1 VSLTLLLDLA
11 VGMVPDRV
19 AVGRRDQGLTF
30 TDLDRL
36 ARNIAAR
43 IQTEDS
49 ATLVYVGLSGPA
61 FHAALFAAAHAGVP
75 LAPLNYRLA
84 DDQLADLIRQL
95 DRPLVVADEAY
106 IDHLPAG
113 LPTLTTT
120 EVLTLPDAEPEWV
133 DVDDS
138 SPAVL
143 LFTSGTT
150 SAPKGVILRHAHL
163 VSYVLQ
169 TVDPGSALDEDA
181 ALVSVPPYH
190 VAGVG
195 TVLTNTAAGRRV
207 VHLPDFAAGDWL
219 DVVITEG
226 ITNAMVVPTM
236 LSRIVDHLDGA
247 QAATPT
253 LRSIAYGGA
262 RVSHPVLAAA
272 LKAFPETGFVNA
284 YGLTETSSTIALLDA
299 EDHRAALTSDDPA
312 VQARL
317 SSAGRL
323 IPGIE
328 AQVRGED
335 DAILPAGEAGEL
347 WVRGPQVSGEYL
359 GAGSVVDDDG
369 WFPTRDRAWVD
380 ADGYVF
386 IEGRTDDTIIRGGE
400 NIAPAEVEDV
410 LVEHPDVHEVAVIGV
425 PDDEWGE
432 CIVAVVVLRAPEDGV
447 AHREVDPEELRAFA
461 RKSLRGSRTPDRIVF
476 RTELPVTP
484 TGKLLR
490 RVLVAE
496 LSAT

>member
-1 VSLTLLLDLA
+1 LLDLA
-11 VGMVPDRV
+11 TGMVPDRV
-19 AVGRRDQGLTF
+19 AVGSRDGGITF
-30 TDLDRL
+30 ADLDRR
-36 ARNIAAR
+36 ARNAAAHL
-43 IQTEDS
+43 QAST
-49 ATLVYVGLSGPA
+49 AGTLGYVGLSGPA
-61 FHAALFAAAHAGVP
+61 FHVALFAAAHAGVP
-75 LAPLNYRLA
+75 AAPLNYRLA
-84 DDQLADLIRQL
+84 DEQIADLISQL
-95 DRPLVVADEAY
+95 DAPLVVADPAY
-106 IDHLPAG
+106 LSHLPAG
-113 LPTLTTT
+113 VATITTQD
-120 EVLTLPDAEPEWV
+120 LLALPDAEPGFV
-133 DVDDS
+133 DVDDES
-138 SPAVL
+138 TAVL

-150 SAPKGVILRHAHL
+150 SAPKGVILRHSHL

-169 TVDPGSALDEDA
+169 TVDPGSADESDA

-207 VHLPDFAAGDWL
+207 VHLPDFAAEAWL
-219 DVVITEG
+219 TTVVGEG

-236 LSRIVDHLDGA
+236 LSRIVDHLDGQ
-247 QAATPT
+247 QAVAPT

-272 LKAFPETGFVNA
+272 LKAFPGAGFVNA

-299 EDHRAALTSDDPA
+299 DDHRAALTSDDPA

-328 AQVRGED
+328 AQVRDED
-335 DAILPAGEAGEL
+335 GTVLAAGEAGEL
-347 WVRGPQVSGEYL
+347 FVRGPQVSGEYL
-359 GAGSVVDDDG
+359 SGSAVDGEG
-369 WFPTRDRAWVD
+369 WFPTRDRAWID
-380 ADGYVF
+380 ADGYLF
-386 IEGRTDDTIIRGGE
+386 IEGRADDTIIRGGE

-410 LVEHPDVHEVAVIGV
+410 LVEHPDVHEVAVVGV

-432 CIVAVVVLRAPEDGV
+432 CIVAVVV
-447 AHREVDPEELRAFA
+447 AHRDVDPEELRAFA

-476 RTELPVTP
+476 RNELPVTP

-490 RVLVAE
+490 RVLVDE
-496 LSAT
+496 LTG

>member
-1 VSLTLLLDLA
+1 MSLTLLLDLA

-19 AVGRRDQGLTF
+19 AVGRRHDGITF
-30 TDLDRL
+30 ADLDRR
-36 ARNIAAR
+36 ARNTAAHL
-43 IQTEDS
+43 QTS
-49 ATLVYVGLSGPA
+49 QARTLAYVGLSGPA
-61 FHAALFAAAHAGVP
+61 FHVSLFAAAHAGVAV
-75 LAPLNYRLA
+75 APLNYRLS
-84 DDQLADLIRQL
+84 DNQLADLLGQL
-95 DRPLVVADEAY
+95 DAPLVVADEAFLS
-106 IDHLPAG
+106 HLPSGVA
-113 LPTLTTT
+113 TITTT
-120 EVLTLPDAEPEWV
+120 GLLALPEAEPEWV
-133 DVDDS
+133 DVDDD

-163 VSYVLQ
+163 VAYVLQ
-169 TVDPGSALDEDA
+169 TVDPGSALDDDA

-207 VHLPDFAAGDWL
+207 VHLPDFSAENWL
-219 DVVITEG
+219 DILTGEG
-226 ITNAMVVPTM
+226 ITSAMVVPTM

-247 QAATPT
+247 EAKAPT

-272 LKAFPETGFVNA
+272 LNAFPETGFVNA

-299 EDHRAALTSDDPA
+299 DDHRAALASEDPA

-317 SSAGRL
+317 SSAGKL

-328 AQVRGED
+328 AQVRDED
-335 DAILPAGEAGEL
+335 DGVLAAGEAGEL

-359 GAGSVVDDDG
+359 GSGSVVDGDG
-369 WFPTRDRAWVD
+369 WFPTRDRAWID
-380 ADGYVF
+380 ADGYLF
-386 IEGRTDDTIIRGGE
+386 IEGRSDDTIIRGGE

-410 LVEHPDVHEVAVIGV
+410 LVEHPDVHEVAVVGV

-432 CIVAVVVLRAPEDGV
+432 CIVAVVVP
-447 AHREVDPEELRAFA
+447 HREVDPEELRAFA

-476 RTELPVTP
+476 RDELPVTA

-490 RVLVAE
+490 RVLVDE
-496 LSAT
+496 LTSD

>member
-19 AVGRRDQGLTF
+19 AVGRRHDGITF
-30 TDLDRL
+30 ADLDRR
-36 ARNIAAR
+36 ARNTAAHL
-43 IQTEDS
+43 QTS
-49 ATLVYVGLSGPA
+49 QARTLAYVGLSGPA
-61 FHAALFAAAHAGVP
+61 FHVSLFAAAHAGVAV
-75 LAPLNYRLA
+75 APLNYRLS
-84 DDQLADLIRQL
+84 DNQLADLLGQL
-95 DRPLVVADEAY
+95 DAPLVVADEAFLS
-106 IDHLPAG
+106 HLPSGVA
-113 LPTLTTT
+113 TITTT
-120 EVLTLPDAEPEWV
+120 DLLALPEAEPEWV
-133 DVDDS
+133 DVDDD

-163 VSYVLQ
+163 VAYVLQ
-169 TVDPGSALDEDA
+169 TVDPGSALDDDA

-207 VHLPDFAAGDWL
+207 VHLPDFSAENWL
-219 DVVITEG
+219 DILTGEG
-226 ITNAMVVPTM
+226 ITSAMVVPTM

-247 QAATPT
+247 EAKAPT

-272 LKAFPETGFVNA
+272 LNAFPETGFVNA

-299 EDHRAALTSDDPA
+299 DDHRAALASEDPA

-317 SSAGRL
+317 SSAGKL

-328 AQVRGED
+328 AQVRDED
-335 DAILPAGEAGEL
+335 DGVLAAGEAGEL

-359 GAGSVVDDDG
+359 GSGSVVDGDG
-369 WFPTRDRAWVD
+369 WFPTRDRAWID
-380 ADGYVF
+380 ADGYLF
-386 IEGRTDDTIIRGGE
+386 IEGRSDDTIIRGGE

-410 LVEHPDVHEVAVIGV
+410 LVEHPDVHEVAVVGV

-432 CIVAVVVLRAPEDGV
+432 CIVAVVVP
-447 AHREVDPEELRAFA
+447 HREVDPEELRAFA

-476 RTELPVTP
+476 RDELPVTA

-490 RVLVAE
+490 RVLVDE
-496 LSAT
+496 LTSD

>member
-1 VSLTLLLDLA
+1 MSIALLLDLA
-11 VGMVPDRV
+11 TGMVPERI
-19 AVGRRDQGLTF
+19 AVGSREGGITF
-30 TDLDRL
+30 ADLDRK
-36 ARNIAAR
+36 ARNAAAR
-43 IQTEDS
+43 IQAEGA
-49 ATLVYVGLSGPA
+49 ATLGYVGLSGPA
-61 FHAALFAAAHAGVP
+61 FHTALFAAAHAGVP
-75 LAPLNYRLA
+75 AAPLNYRLA
-84 DDQLADLIRQL
+84 DDQLADLIGQL
-95 DRPLVVADEAY
+95 DAPLIVADEAY
-106 IDHLPAG
+106 LGHLPAG
-113 LPTLTTT
+113 VKVITTT
-120 EVLTLPDAEPEWV
+120 DLLALPDAEPEFV
-133 DVDDS
+133 DVPDES
-138 SPAVL
+138 TAVL

-150 SAPKGVILRHAHL
+150 SAPKGVILRHEHL

-169 TVDPGSALDEDA
+169 TVDPGSADDADA

-207 VHLPDFAAGDWL
+207 VHLPDFAADGWL
-219 DVVITEG
+219 DVVVTEG

-247 QAATPT
+247 QANVST

-299 EDHRAALTSDDPA
+299 DDHRLALSSDDPA

-317 SSAGRL
+317 SSAGKL

-335 DAILPAGEAGEL
+335 GELLPGGEAGEL

-359 GAGSVVDDDG
+359 GKGSVVDDDG
-369 WFPTRDRAWVD
+369 WFPTRDRAWLD
-380 ADGYVF
+380 SDGYLF

-410 LVEHPDVHEVAVIGV
+410 LVEHPDVHEVAVVGV

-432 CIVAVVVLRAPEDGV
+432 CIVAVVVP
-447 AHREVDPEELRAFA
+447 HREVDPEELRAFA

-490 RVLVAE
+490 RVLVDE
-496 LSAT
+496 LSSE

>member
-1 VSLTLLLDLA
+1 VSITLLLDLA
-11 VGMVPDRV
+11 VGIVPDRI
-19 AVGRRDQGLTF
+19 AVGSRDGGMTF

-36 ARNIAAR
+36 ARNTAAKL
-43 IQTEDS
+43 QTEG
-49 ATLVYVGLSGPA
+49 AGTLAYVGLSGPA
-61 FHAALFAAAHAGVP
+61 FHASLFAAAHAGVP
-75 LAPLNYRLA
+75 AAPLNYRLA
-84 DDQLADLIRQL
+84 DDQLADLIGQL
-95 DRPLVVADEAY
+95 DSPLIVADEAY
-106 IDHLPAG
+106 LSHLPAG
-113 LPTLTTT
+113 VKTLSTT
-120 EVLTLPDAEPEWV
+120 ELLALPDAEAEYV
-133 DVDDS
+133 DVPDES
-138 SPAVL
+138 TAVL

-150 SAPKGVILRHAHL
+150 SAPKGVILRHEHL
-163 VSYVLQ
+163 VAYVLQ
-169 TVDPGSALDEDA
+169 TVDPGSADEADA

-207 VHLPDFAAGDWL
+207 VHLPDFAAEGWL
-219 DVVITEG
+219 DVVATER
-226 ITNAMVVPTM
+226 ISNAMVVPTM

-247 QAATPT
+247 QADVPT

-272 LKAFPETGFVNA
+272 LKAFPQTGFVNA
-284 YGLTETSSTIALLDA
+284 YGLTETSSTIALLDP
-299 EDHRAALTSDDPA
+299 EDHRAALTSDDPG

-317 SSAGRL
+317 SSAGKL

-328 AQVRGED
+328 AEVRD
-335 DAILPAGEAGEL
+335 DNGGAIATGEAGEL

-359 GAGSVVDDDG
+359 GKGSVVDAEG
-369 WFPTRDRAWVD
+369 WFPTRDRAWID
-380 ADGYVF
+380 SEGYLF

-410 LVEHPDVHEVAVIGV
+410 LVEHPDVHEVAVVGV

-432 CIVAVVVLRAPEDGV
+432 CIVAVVV

-461 RKSLRGSRTPDRIVF
+461 RKTLRGSRTPDRIVF
-476 RTELPVTP
+476 RDELPVTA

-496 LSAT
+496 LTAS

>member
-11 VGMVPDRV
+11 TGMVPDRV
-19 AVGRRDQGLTF
+19 AVGSRDGGLTF
-30 TDLDRL
+30 ADLDRK
-36 ARNIAAR
+36 ARNAAAR
-43 IQTEDS
+43 LQAEGA
-49 ATLVYVGLSGPA
+49 ATLAYVGLSGPA

-75 LAPLNYRLA
+75 AAPLNYRLA
-84 DDQLADLIRQL
+84 DDQLASLLDQL
-95 DRPLVVADEAY
+95 ETPLVVADETY
-106 IDHLPAG
+106 LSHLPAG
-113 LPTLTTT
+113 VPTITTT
-120 EVLTLPDAEPEWV
+120 DLLALPDAEPEFV
-133 DVDDS
+133 DVDDES
-138 SPAVL
+138 TAVL

-150 SAPKGVILRHAHL
+150 SAPKGVVLRHSHL

-169 TVDPGSALDEDA
+169 TVDPGSADEDDA

-207 VHLPDFAAGDWL
+207 VHLPDFAADGWL
-219 DVVITEG
+219 TTVVGERIS
-226 ITNAMVVPTM
+226 NAMVVPTM

-247 QAATPT
+247 QAEAPT

-272 LKAFPETGFVNA
+272 LKAFPDTGFVNA

-299 EDHRAALTSDDPA
+299 DDHRAALTSDDPA

-317 SSAGRL
+317 SSAGKL

-328 AQVRGED
+328 AEVRD
-335 DAILPAGEAGEL
+335 DDGTVLAAGEAGEL
-347 WVRGPQVSGEYL
+347 YVRGPQVSGEYL
-359 GAGSVVDDDG
+359 SGSAVDSEG
-369 WFPTRDRAWVD
+369 WFPTRDRAWID
-380 ADGYVF
+380 SDGYLF
-386 IEGRTDDTIIRGGE
+386 IEGRADDTIIRGGE

-410 LVEHPDVHEVAVIGV
+410 LVEHPDVHEVAVVGV

-432 CIVAVVVLRAPEDGV
+432 CIVAVVVT
-447 AHREVDPEELRAFA
+447 HRDVDPEELRAFA

-476 RTELPVTP
+476 RDELPVTA

-490 RVLVAE
+490 RVLVDELAE
-496 LSAT
+496 DA

>member
-1 VSLTLLLDLA
+1 VSITLLLDLA
-11 VGMVPDRV
+11 VGIVPDRI
-19 AVGRRDQGLTF
+19 AVGTRDGGMTF
-30 TDLDRL
+30 TELDRK
-36 ARNIAAR
+36 ARNAAVR
-43 IQTEDS
+43 IQADG
-49 ATLVYVGLSGPA
+49 ATTLAYVGLSGPA
-61 FHAALFAAAHAGVP
+61 FHASLFAAAHAGVP
-75 LAPLNYRLA
+75 AAPLNYRLA
-84 DDQLADLIRQL
+84 DDQLADLISQL
-95 DRPLVVADEAY
+95 DSPLIVADEAY
-106 IDHLPAG
+106 LSHLPAG
-113 LPTLTTT
+113 VPTITTT
-120 EVLTLPDAEPEWV
+120 DLLTLPDAEPEFV
-133 DVDDS
+133 DVSDES
-138 SPAVL
+138 TAVL

-150 SAPKGVILRHAHL
+150 SAPKGVILRHEHL

-169 TVDPGSALDEDA
+169 TIDPGSADEADA

-207 VHLPDFAAGDWL
+207 VHLPDFAAEGWL
-219 DVVITEG
+219 DIVATEG
-226 ITNAMVVPTM
+226 ISNAMVVPTM

-247 QAATPT
+247 QADVPT

-272 LKAFPETGFVNA
+272 LKAFPECGFVNA
-284 YGLTETSSTIALLDA
+284 YGLTETSSTIALLGPD
-299 EDHRAALTSDDPA
+299 DHRDALTSDDPA

-317 SSAGRL
+317 ASAGKL

-328 AQVRGED
+328 AQVRD
-335 DAILPAGEAGEL
+335 DDGGILAPGEAGEL

-359 GAGSVVDDDG
+359 GKGSVVDADG

-380 ADGYVF
+380 ADGYLF

-400 NIAPAEVEDV
+400 NIAPAEIEDV
-410 LVEHPDVHEVAVIGV
+410 LVEHPDVHEVAVVGV

-432 CIVAVVVLRAPEDGV
+432 CIVAVVVLRALDHGV

-476 RTELPVTP
+476 RADLPVTA

-490 RVLVAE
+490 RVLVEE
-496 LSAT
+496 LTAG

>member
-1 VSLTLLLDLA
+1 MSIALLLDLA
-11 VGMVPDRV
+11 TGMVPERI
-19 AVGRRDQGLTF
+19 AVGSREGGITF
-30 TDLDRL
+30 ADLDRK
-36 ARNIAAR
+36 ARNAAAR
-43 IQTEDS
+43 IQAERA
-49 ATLVYVGLSGPA
+49 ATLGYVGLSGPA
-61 FHAALFAAAHAGVP
+61 FHTALFAAAHAGVAA
-75 LAPLNYRLA
+75 APLNYRLA
-84 DDQLADLIRQL
+84 DDQLADLIGQL
-95 DRPLVVADEAY
+95 DAALIVADEAY
-106 IDHLPAG
+106 LGHLPAG
-113 LPTLTTT
+113 VKVITTT
-120 EVLTLPDAEPEWV
+120 DLLTLPDAEPEFV
-133 DVDDS
+133 DVPDES
-138 SPAVL
+138 TAVL

-150 SAPKGVILRHAHL
+150 SAPKGVILRHEHL

-169 TVDPGSALDEDA
+169 TVDPGSADDADA

-207 VHLPDFAAGDWL
+207 VHLPDFAADGWL
-219 DVVITEG
+219 DVVVTEG

-247 QAATPT
+247 QANVST

-272 LKAFPETGFVNA
+272 LKAFPQTGFVNA

-299 EDHRAALTSDDPA
+299 DDHRLALSSDDPA

-317 SSAGRL
+317 SSAGKL

-335 DAILPAGEAGEL
+335 GELLPGGEAGEL

-359 GAGSVVDDDG
+359 GKGSVVDDDG
-369 WFPTRDRAWVD
+369 WFPTRDRAWLD
-380 ADGYVF
+380 SDGYLF

-410 LVEHPDVHEVAVIGV
+410 LVEHPDVHEVAVVGV

-432 CIVAVVVLRAPEDGV
+432 CIVAVVVP
-447 AHREVDPEELRAFA
+447 HREVDPEELRAFA

-490 RVLVAE
+490 RVLVDE
-496 LSAT
+496 LSSE

>member
-1 VSLTLLLDLA
+1 LLDLA
-11 VGMVPDRV
+11 TGMVPDRV
-19 AVGRRDQGLTF
+19 AVGSRDGGITF
-30 TDLDRL
+30 ADLDRR
-36 ARNIAAR
+36 ARNAAAHL
-43 IQTEDS
+43 QAST
-49 ATLVYVGLSGPA
+49 AGTLGYVGLSGPA
-61 FHAALFAAAHAGVP
+61 FHVALFAAAHAGVP
-75 LAPLNYRLA
+75 AAPLNYRLA
-84 DDQLADLIRQL
+84 DEQIADLISQL
-95 DRPLVVADEAY
+95 DAPLVVADPAY
-106 IDHLPAG
+106 LSHLPAG
-113 LPTLTTT
+113 VATITTQD
-120 EVLTLPDAEPEWV
+120 LLALPDAEPGFV
-133 DVDDS
+133 DVDDES
-138 SPAVL
+138 TAVL

-150 SAPKGVILRHAHL
+150 SAPKGVILRHSHL

-169 TVDPGSALDEDA
+169 TVDPGSADESDA

-207 VHLPDFAAGDWL
+207 VHLPDFAAEAWL
-219 DVVITEG
+219 TTVVGEG

-236 LSRIVDHLDGA
+236 LSRIVDHLDGQ
-247 QAATPT
+247 QAVAPT

-272 LKAFPETGFVNA
+272 LKAFPGAGFVNA

-299 EDHRAALTSDDPA
+299 DDHRAALTSDDPA

-328 AQVRGED
+328 AQVRDEGGTVL
-335 DAILPAGEAGEL
+335 AAGEAGEL
-347 WVRGPQVSGEYL
+347 FVRGPQVSGEYL
-359 GAGSVVDDDG
+359 SGSAGDGEG
-369 WFPTRDRAWVD
+369 WFPTRDRAWID
-380 ADGYVF
+380 ADGYLF
-386 IEGRTDDTIIRGGE
+386 IEGRADDTIIRGGE

-410 LVEHPDVHEVAVIGV
+410 LVEHPDVHEVAVVGV

-432 CIVAVVVLRAPEDGV
+432 CIVAVVV
-447 AHREVDPEELRAFA
+447 AHRDVDPEELRAFA

-476 RTELPVTP
+476 RNELPVTP

-490 RVLVAE
+490 RVLVDE
-496 LSAT
+496 LTG

>member
-11 VGMVPDRV
+11 TGMVPDRI
-19 AVGRRDQGLTF
+19 AVGRRDDGITF
-30 TDLDRL
+30 ADLDRK
-36 ARNIAAR
+36 ARAAAAR
-43 IQTEDS
+43 IQAEGA
-49 ATLVYVGLSGPA
+49 ATLAYVGLSGPA
-61 FHAALFAAAHAGVP
+61 FHTSLFAAAHAGVP
-75 LAPLNYRLA
+75 AAPLNYRLS
-84 DDQLADLIRQL
+84 DEQLADLVDQL
-95 DRPLVVADEAY
+95 DAPLVVADDAY
-106 IDHLPAG
+106 LAHLPSG
-113 LPTLTTT
+113 VPTITTT
-120 EVLTLPDAEPEWV
+120 ELLALPDAEPEWV
-133 DVDDS
+133 DVDDEA
-138 SPAVL
+138 PAVL

-169 TVDPGSALDEDA
+169 TVDPGSADEADA

-207 VHLPDFAAGDWL
+207 VHLPDFAADGWL
-219 DVVITEG
+219 DVVATEG

-247 QAATPT
+247 VAATPT

-272 LKAFPETGFVNA
+272 LKAFPDTGFVNA

-299 EDHRAALTSDDPA
+299 DDHRAALTSDDPA

-317 SSAGRL
+317 SSAGKL

-328 AQVRGED
+328 AQIRDED
-335 DAILPAGEAGEL
+335 GIVLPAGEAGEL

-359 GAGSVVDDDG
+359 GKGSVVDGNG

-380 ADGYVF
+380 PEGYLF

-410 LVEHPDVHEVAVIGV
+410 LVEHPDVHEVAVVGV

-432 CIVAVVVLRAPEDGV
+432 CIVAVVVP
-447 AHREVDPEELRAFA
+447 HRKVDPEELRAFA
-461 RKSLRGSRTPDRIVF
+461 RKTLRGSRTPDRIVF
-476 RTELPVTP
+476 RDELPVTP

-490 RVLVAE
+490 RVLIDE
-496 LSAT
+496 LAAG

>member
-1 VSLTLLLDLA
+1 LLDLA
-11 VGMVPDRV
+11 TGMVPDRV
-19 AVGRRDQGLTF
+19 AVGSRDGGITF
-30 TDLDRL
+30 ADLDRR
-36 ARNIAAR
+36 ARNAAAHL
-43 IQTEDS
+43 QAST
-49 ATLVYVGLSGPA
+49 AGTLGYVGLSGPA
-61 FHAALFAAAHAGVP
+61 FHVALFAAAHAGVP
-75 LAPLNYRLA
+75 AAPLNYRLA
-84 DDQLADLIRQL
+84 DEQIADLISQL
-95 DRPLVVADEAY
+95 DAPLVVADPAY
-106 IDHLPAG
+106 LSHLPAG
-113 LPTLTTT
+113 VATITTQD
-120 EVLTLPDAEPEWV
+120 LLALPDAEPGFV
-133 DVDDS
+133 DVDDES
-138 SPAVL
+138 TAVL

-150 SAPKGVILRHAHL
+150 SAPKGVILRHSHL

-169 TVDPGSALDEDA
+169 TVDPGSADESDA

-207 VHLPDFAAGDWL
+207 VHLPDFAAEAWL
-219 DVVITEG
+219 TTVVGEG

-236 LSRIVDHLDGA
+236 LSRIVDHLDGQ
-247 QAATPT
+247 QAVAPT

-272 LKAFPETGFVNA
+272 LKAFPGAGFVNA

-299 EDHRAALTSDDPA
+299 DDHRAALTSDDPA

-328 AQVRGED
+328 AQVRDED
-335 DAILPAGEAGEL
+335 GTVLAAGEAGEL
-347 WVRGPQVSGEYL
+347 FVRGPQVSGEYL
-359 GAGSVVDDDG
+359 SGSAVDGEG
-369 WFPTRDRAWVD
+369 WFPTRDRAWID
-380 ADGYVF
+380 ADGYLF
-386 IEGRTDDTIIRGGE
+386 IEGRADDTIIRGGE

-410 LVEHPDVHEVAVIGV
+410 LVEHPDVHEVAVVGV

-432 CIVAVVVLRAPEDGV
+432 CIVAVVV
-447 AHREVDPEELRAFA
+447 AHRDVDPEELRAFA

-490 RVLVAE
+490 RVLVDE
-496 LSAT
+496 LTG